1 MQMVKLIRHLS
12 VFLLV
17 ISFSYTNAQILYQ
30 PKRSLQKDDYL
41 SNTIIVKVK
50 ESYRTSCSESEIN
63 LPFFKTW
70 CANYGVSSV
79 NKMFKNEKPPVEKYN
94 TWHQAY
100 ADLSLIYEIKYT
112 KNIPIEEAINAFLKS
127 DLFEYAEPHFLPKPN
142 YTPNDPLATP
152 SGQYHLQNINAFSA
166 WDVNKGDS
174 SIIIGITDTGTDPS
188 HEDLFNNISRNYSDP
203 IDNIDN
209 DGDGYT
215 DNYMGWDL
223 GMNDF
228 DPTWESNPHGVHVC
242 GIAGASS
249 DNGLGGA
256 GVGFNCKILPV
267 KISDSN
273 GNLIAAYE
281 GIKYAADHGCQIINC
296 SWGANS
302 GGQYGQDI
310 IDYATINKNCLVVAA
325 AGNNGNELLFFPAA
339 YEGVLAVANTNS
351 SDVLTYGSDYGYFV
365 DVCAPGDNITST
377 WPGNNYSGLTGTS
390 MSSPCVAGAAGI
402 VKNQFPMY
410 NGLQI
415 AERLKVTADNIYSLN
430 STYLNKLG
438 TGRIN
443 LYRALTDPN
452 EPSIVFSER
461 IDSDHKNNLFLSG
474 DTLFI
479 TGKFTNYLSP
489 TSALTATLNSLS
501 GYAVAI
507 DNVTN
512 LGVINTLS
520 YTTNNADPFRFK
532 LSGSIPL
539 NQSID
544 FRLDIQDGTYQSKV
558 FFTLNINLDYI
569 NIAINDIETSATSKG
584 KIGYNLNGQT
594 QGLGFKYKGIDIL
607 YESGLMI
614 GTDTNHVS
622 DCVRGSNPSIDDQDF
637 STINRAQ
644 KIIPAVVSDFDSDAL
659 YTDELSSNPIHINI
673 EQKTRAWINSPNQ
686 KFVIWEYTITNNN
699 SNDTLKNLYTGIFA
713 DWDIDGG
720 TYNENRSVFDVPNK
734 MGYSYYTGNNGIYAG
749 IKLLTS
755 SITPVFYAMDNVS
768 GGNGG
773 VDASNGISTKEKY
786 LTLSTNRLNAGTS
799 GNGNDIINVM
809 SGGPIQLKPGES
821 TTIAFALI
829 AGDSLTDIKNSAIAA
844 QIKYDGLP
852 TEVDQMSGSKI
863 NIYPNPSDK
872 EIFVK
877 TKSESAD
884 IEIFNMN
891 GESVISKKIQADGS
905 IDVSFLSDG
914 VYILYIKTKQ
924 ESSYHK
930 LVIRH

>member
-1 MQMVKLIRHLS
+1 MVKFLNHLF
-12 VFLLV
+12 VFLFV
-17 ISFSYTNAQILYQ
+17 ILGIYSNAQNFSKPI
-30 PKRSLQKDDYL
+30 KALQKGDYIP
-41 SNTIIVKVK
+41 NTIILKVK
-50 ESYRTSCSESEIN
+50 ENYRNSCTESEIK
-63 LPFFKTW
+63 LSEFKSICTD
-70 CANYGVSSV
+70 YGIFYIE
-79 NKMFKNEKPPVEKYN
+79 KIFKNELPPKEKYN
-94 TWHQAY
+94 AWHQAN
-100 ADLSLIYEIKYT
+100 ADLSLIYEIKYS
-112 KNIPIEEAINAFLKS
+112 KNISIDNVIFSLLKS
-127 DLFEYAEPHFLPKPN
+127 NLFEYAEPHFLPKPT

-166 WDVNKGDS
+166 WDINQGDS
-174 SIIIGITDTGTDPS
+174 SIIIGITDTGTDPG
-188 HEDLFNNISRNYSDP
+188 HEDLFNNIARNYNDP
-203 IDNIDN
+203 IDHIDN
-209 DGDGYT
+209 DGDGYI

-223 GMNDF
+223 GMNDY

-242 GIAGASS
+242 GISGASINNS
-249 DNGLGGA
+249 LGGA

-267 KISDSN
+267 KISDAN

-310 IDYATINKNCLVVAA
+310 ITYATINKNCLVVAA

-339 YEGVLAVANTNS
+339 YDGVLAVANTNA

-415 AERLKVTADNIYSLN
+415 AERLKVTADNIYPLN
-430 STYLNKLG
+430 NSYLNKLG
-438 TGRIN
+438 TGRVN
-443 LYRALTDPN
+443 LYRALTDPDG
-452 EPSIVFSER
+452 PSVVFSER
-461 IDSDHKNNLFLSG
+461 VDSDHKNNSFLSG

-501 GYAVAI
+501 AYALAI
-507 DNVTN
+507 DNITG

-520 YTTNNADPFRFK
+520 YKTNHSDPFQFK
-532 LSGSIPL
+532 LNGTIPL

-544 FRLDIQDGTYQSKV
+544 FRLDIQDGSYQSHV

-569 NIAINDIETSATSKG
+569 DININNIETSATSKG

-594 QGLGFKYKGIDIL
+594 QGLGFKYKGTDIL

-614 GTDTNHVS
+614 GIDTNHVS

-637 STINRAQ
+637 STIYRAQ
-644 KIIPAVVSDFDSDAL
+644 KIVPSSVSDFDTDAGF
-659 YTDELSSNPIHINI
+659 TDAASSNPIHINI
-673 EQKTRAWINSPNQ
+673 EQKTRAWANSPNQ

-699 SNDTLKNLYTGIFA
+699 TNDTLKNLYAGIFA

-720 TYNENRSVFDVPNK
+720 TYNENRSAYDNPNK
-734 MGYSYYTGNNGIYAG
+734 MGYSYYTGTNGIYAG

-755 SITPVFYAMDNVS
+755 SVTPVFYAIDNVN

-773 VDASNGISTKEKY
+773 VDPSNGMTTKEKY
-786 LTLSTNRLNAGTS
+786 QTLSTNRLNAGAS

-809 SGGPIQLKPGES
+809 SAGPVQLKPGES

-829 AGDSLTDIKNSAIAA
+829 AGDSLSDLKNSAISA
-844 QIKYDGLP
+844 QIKYNGL
-852 TEVDQMSGSKI
+852 TTTVNQISNSKI
-863 NIYPNPSDK
+863 FIYPNPADK
-872 EIFVK
+872 EVFIK
-877 TKSESAD
+877 TKSELAE
-884 IEIFNMN
+884 IKIFNMN
-891 GESVISKKIQADGS
+891 GELVFFEKNQSNNSVNISDLTEGI
-905 IDVSFLSDG
+905 
-914 VYILYIKTKQ
+914 YILYVKTKQ
-924 ESSYHK
+924 ESFYHK
-930 LVIRH
+930 LMVKH